1 MNLSDMVAGRKQ
13 APEDNGPLVKRT
25 EFNSPLDE
33 RTGFMNMR
41 KFQPSESLTGQA
53 SHGAGYER
61 GIDNLI
67 QGLVGLLPKRGGIW
81 PLEDRAKWLRLAAG
95 IFDLGYKAGDGEH
108 KEISIAVVKQE
119 AANRPISP
127 SMARSAAREQSIPTN

>member
-13 APEDNGPLVKRT
+13 APEDNGPLVKRAD
-25 EFNSPLDE
+25 FNSPLTE

-41 KFQPSESLTGQA
+41 KLQPIESLTG
-53 SHGAGYER
+53 GAEYER

-95 IFDLGYKAGDGEH
+95 IFDLGYKARDGVH
-108 KEISIAVVKQE
+108 SQEISIAVVKQE
-119 AANRPISP
+119 AANHPISP
-127 SMARSAAREQSIPTN
+127 SMVRSAAREQSIPTN

>member
-13 APEDNGPLVKRT
+13 ASEDNGPLVKRT
-25 EFNSPLDE
+25 DFNSPLDE

-41 KFQPSESLTGQA
+41 KLQPIESLTGQA
-53 SHGAGYER
+53 NHGAEYER

-127 SMARSAAREQSIPTN
+127 SMARSAAR

>member
-13 APEDNGPLVKRT
+13 APEDNGPLIKRAD
-25 EFNSPLDE
+25 FNSPLNE

-41 KFQPSESLTGQA
+41 KLQPIESFPGQA
-53 SHGAGYER
+53 SHGAEYER

-67 QGLVGLLPKRGGIW
+67 QGLVGLLPKRDGIW
-81 PLEDRAKWLRLAAG
+81 PLEERAKWLRLAAG